1 MPKVNIDNLEFNTE
15 DFDDDTVAIFQSLQY
30 TQVKLRK
37 LEQRLLVLKVSHD
50 VYASN
55 LKKMIETPNKK

>member
-30 TQVKLRK
+30 TEVKLRK